1 MSAIRTAILGYGR
14 SGSTMHAGAIEK
26 NKAFQLT
33 AVCDADA
40 HARQKA
46 AARFGCQPYADHRA
60 MLKEEALDLAVIV
73 TRSDQHCPMACDCLA
88 AGVNVLVT
96 KPWALNAEEAER
108 MIRAAESTAKL
119 LLPWLPARWGSDL
132 RRLKQ
137 LVVEERVIG
146 DVFLARRTVVSF
158 GTRNDWQTSR
168 RQGGG
173 YLLNWGPHIVDPPL
187 QLLGSPV
194 KSVYGRLKQTI
205 NPGDV
210 EDLFLGILTLANG
223 AIVQAEFT
231 IATEDP
237 PQWFIQGTRGT
248 IVVQGTHLKVNAK
261 TPAQPANPTQSYTIK
276 TDHGQIREEELT
288 GAPQGDEHA
297 VYGDVAAALSGQA
310 RFPVTPQSALEL
322 TRVLDAIRTSSMENR
337 VVML

>member
-1 MSAIRTAILGYGR
+1 MAIIRTAILGYGR

-33 AVCDADA
+33 AVCDANA

-46 AARFGCQPYADHRA
+46 ATRFGCQPYSDYRA
-60 MLKEEALDLAVIV
+60 LLKQEPLDLAVIV
-73 TRSDQHCPMACDCLA
+73 TRSDQHCPMTCDCLA

-96 KPWALNAEEAER
+96 KPWALNAEEGDR
-108 MIRAAESTAKL
+108 MVRAAESSGKL

-132 RRLKQ
+132 QRLKQ
-137 LVVEERVIG
+137 LVVAERAIG
-146 DVFLARRTVVSF
+146 DVFLVRRAVVSF
-158 GTRNDWQTSR
+158 ATRSDWQTSQR
-168 RQGGG
+168 HGGG

-187 QLLGSPV
+187 QLLESPV

-223 AIVQAEFT
+223 AIVQAEYT
-231 IATEDP
+231 IATEDLP
-237 PQWFIQGTRGT
+237 AWFIQGTRGT
-248 IVVQGTHLKVNAK
+248 IVVQGAHLKVNAK
-261 TPAQPANPTQSYTIK
+261 TPAQPADPTQSYTMK
-276 TDHGQIREEELT
+276 AAPDLIREEELS

-297 VYGDVAAALSGQA
+297 VYVDVAAALGGHA
-310 RFPVTPQSALEL
+310 PFPVAPESALEL
-322 TRVLDAIRTSSMENR
+322 TRVLDAIRTSSAEDR
-337 VVML
+337 VVRL